1 MRKILIVDDEHAIRR
16 TLCMLLESEHYEV
29 VTAVSAEDARAQLA
43 KQRFDLVILDL
54 RLGDDSGI
62 GVLKRIR
69 ESGADAECIIMTAF
83 GSIENA
89 VESMRLGAY
98 DYLTKPI
105 NPEEL
110 ILRVKR
116 VFEKKQ
122 LAEEVS
128 RLRDQLSNNARHD
141 GMVAASPAMRGIIDV
156 VQRIG
161 SQDIPVLIRGET
173 GTGKELIA
181 RAIHDASR
189 RSQRLFLPI
198 NCCALPE
205 QLLDSELFG
214 HVKGA
219 FTGATASARGV
230 FQQAHGGTLFL
241 DEIGDISLSLQT
253 KLLRV
258 LQERTIRQVGGDRQI
273 DVDVRI
279 ISATN
284 RDLEAAVRNGS
295 FRSDLFFRLNVLPL
309 HVPPL
314 RERIEDLTPL
324 IDLFVERIRRRTN
337 RRHLSVT
344 AEARAR
350 LHAYHWPGNARQLEN
365 IIERG
370 FALSSTDV
378 IDVPQL
384 MFDTSPL
391 VASAVPPGGTPARER
406 SLPTLEEQT
415 LRHIREVLAA
425 HDGNQVAAARAL
437 GISRTTL
444 RRRLCLAPDPDQT

>member
-16 TLCMLLESEHYEV
+16 TLCLLLESEGYKV
-29 VTAVSAEDARAQLA
+29 LTAATADAARAHLA
-43 KQRFDLVILDL
+43 EEGIDLVILDL
-54 RLGDDSGI
+54 RLGDDNGI
-62 GVLKRIR
+62 DLLMRIR
-69 ESGADAECIIMTAF
+69 ETNTDAECIIMTAF

-122 LAEEVS
+122 LAEEVT
-128 RLRDQLSNNARHD
+128 RLRDELSNSSRHD
-141 GMVAASPAMRGIIDV
+141 GMVAASPAMRGILNVI
-156 VQRIG
+156 QRIG
-161 SQDIPVLIRGET
+161 SQDIPVLVRGET

-181 RAIHDASR
+181 RAIHFASH

-205 QLLDSELFG
+205 ELLDSELFG

-219 FTGATASARGV
+219 FTGATASTRGL

-241 DEIGDISLSLQT
+241 DEIGDISPRLQT

-258 LQERTIRQVGGDRQI
+258 LQEKTIRQVGGERQI
-273 DVDVRI
+273 EVDVRI
-279 ISATN
+279 IAATN
-284 RDLEAAVRNGS
+284 RDLETAVRSGA

-309 HVPPL
+309 HVPPI

-324 IDLFVERIRRRTN
+324 IDLFVERIRRRTG
-337 RRHLSVT
+337 RKRLAVT
-344 AEARAR
+344 PEARAR

-370 FALSSTDV
+370 FALSSTDT

-384 MFDTSPL
+384 MFDASPL
-391 VASAVPPGGTPARER
+391 FEVKGAAADTHESDRV
-406 SLPTLEEQT
+406 LPTLEEQT
-415 LRHIREVLAA
+415 LKHIRDALAA

-444 RRRLCLAPDPDQT
+444 RRRLGLGP

>member
-16 TLCMLLESEHYEV
+16 TLCLLLEAERYKV
-29 VTAVSAEDARAQLA
+29 LTAASAEEARARIA
-43 KQRFDLVILDL
+43 EERIDLIILDL
-54 RLGDDSGI
+54 CLGDDDGI
-62 GVLKRIR
+62 ALLKRTR
-69 ESGADAECIIMTAF
+69 ETCADAECIIMTAF

-105 NPEEL
+105 NPGEL

-116 VFEKKQ
+116 VFEKKH
-122 LAEEVS
+122 LAEEVN
-128 RLRDQLSNNARHD
+128 RLRDELSNSARHE
-141 GMVAASPAMRGIIDV
+141 GMVAASPAMRGILDV
-156 VQRIG
+156 IHRVG

-181 RAIHDASR
+181 RAIHVASH

-205 QLLDSELFG
+205 ELLDSELFG

-219 FTGATASARGV
+219 FTGATASTRGL

-241 DEIGDISLSLQT
+241 DEIGDISPRLQT

-258 LQERTIRQVGGDRQI
+258 LQEKTIRQVGGERQI
-273 DVDVRI
+273 EVDVRI
-279 ISATN
+279 IAATN
-284 RDLEAAVRNGS
+284 RDLEQAVQSGA

-314 RERIEDLTPL
+314 RERVEDLTLL
-324 IDLFVERIRRRTN
+324 IDLFVERIRRRTG
-337 RRHLSVT
+337 RKQLSVT
-344 AEARAR
+344 PEARAR

-370 FALSSTDV
+370 FAMSSTDS

-384 MFDTSPL
+384 MFDMSPL
-391 VASAVPPGGTPARER
+391 FETNGAPAVSPVSER
-406 SLPTLEEQT
+406 QFSTLEEQT
-415 LRHIREVLAA
+415 LKHIRDALAA

-444 RRRLCLAPDPDQT
+444 RRRLGLGP

>member
-16 TLCMLLESEHYEV
+16 TLCLLLESEGYEV
-29 VTAVSAEDARAQLA
+29 LTAATAAAARAHLTQ
-43 KQRFDLVILDL
+43 QGVDLVILDL
-54 RLGDDSGI
+54 RLGDENGI
-62 GVLKRIR
+62 DLLLRMR
-69 ESGADAECIIMTAF
+69 ELNTDAECIIMTAF
-83 GSIENA
+83 GSIESA

-122 LAEEVS
+122 LAEEVT
-128 RLRDQLSNNARHD
+128 RLRDELSNSSRHD
-141 GMVAASPAMRGIIDV
+141 GMVAASPAMRGILDV
-156 VQRIG
+156 IQRIG

-181 RAIHDASR
+181 RAIHFGSHRA
-189 RSQRLFLPI
+189 QRLFLPV

-205 QLLDSELFG
+205 ELLDSELFG

-219 FTGATASARGV
+219 FTGATASTRGL

-241 DEIGDISLSLQT
+241 DEIGDISQRLQT

-258 LQERTIRQVGGDRQI
+258 LQEKTIRQVGGERQI
-273 DVDVRI
+273 EVDVRI
-279 ISATN
+279 IAATN
-284 RDLEAAVRNGS
+284 RDLEAAVRSGA

-324 IDLFVERIRRRTN
+324 IDRFVERIRRRTG
-337 RRHLSVT
+337 RRRLSV
-344 AEARAR
+344 APEARAR
-350 LHAYHWPGNARQLEN
+350 LHTYHWPGNARQLEN

-370 FALSSTDV
+370 FALSSTDTL
-378 IDVPQL
+378 DVPQL

-391 VASAVPPGGTPARER
+391 FEGRGPPADSMASDRP
-406 SLPTLEEQT
+406 LPTLEEQT
-415 LRHIREVLAA
+415 LRHIRDALAA
-425 HDGNQVAAARAL
+425 HDGNQVAAARVL

-444 RRRLCLAPDPDQT
+444 RRRLGLGP